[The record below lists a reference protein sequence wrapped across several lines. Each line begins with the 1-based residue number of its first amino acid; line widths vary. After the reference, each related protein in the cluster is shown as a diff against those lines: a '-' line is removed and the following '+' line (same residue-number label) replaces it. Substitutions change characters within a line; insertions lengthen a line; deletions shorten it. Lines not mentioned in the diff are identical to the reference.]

1 MLSTRFDQ
9 ALSYASMIHRIQ
21 VRKGSEIPYIS
32 HLLGVASLTLEF
44 GGDEDQAIAALLHD
58 AAEDQGG
65 NVRLHDIRVTFGEN
79 VERIVRDCSD
89 SLGAEKPADAA
100 DRKVEWR
107 LRKEAYLLTLPKKPA
122 SSLLVSLAD
131 KTHNS
136 EAIVTDVHRSGPS
149 VWSRFTGEQDGTIWY
164 YQELL
169 KFFGAKMPE
178 HVSRLDRAVSEME
191 KIDRK

>member
-1 MLSTRFDQ
+1 MLSTRFDH

-21 VRKGSEIPYIS
+21 VRKGSKIPYIS
-32 HLLGVASLTLEF
+32 HLLSVASITLEF
-44 GGDEDQAIAALLHD
+44 GGNEDQAIAALLHD

-65 NVRLHDIRVTFGEN
+65 EVRLHDIRITFGEN
-79 VERIVRDCSD
+79 VEKIVRDCSD
-89 SLGAEKPADAA
+89 SLGAEKPVNAG
-100 DRKVEWR
+100 DRKIEWR
-107 LRKEAYLLTLPKKPA
+107 HRKEVYLATLPKKPC

-136 EAIVTDVHRSGPS
+136 EAIVTDLHRSGPE

-169 KFFGAKMPE
+169 KFFSAKLPE
-178 HVSRLDRAVSEME
+178 HASRLDRAVSEMQTNATL
-191 KIDRK
+191 

>member
-1 MLSTRFDQ
+1 MLSTRFDN
-9 ALSYASMIHRIQ
+9 ALAYASMIHRIQ
-21 VRKGSEIPYIS
+21 VRKGSGIPYIS
-32 HLLGVASLTLEF
+32 HLLGVASITLEF

-65 NVRLHDIRVTFGEN
+65 EVRLHDIRVTFGEN

-89 SLGAEKPADAA
+89 SLGGEKPKDAG
-100 DRKVEWR
+100 DRKIEWR
-107 LRKEAYLLTLPKKPA
+107 LKKEAYLLTLPKKPD

-136 EAIVTDVHRSGPS
+136 EAIVMDVHRSGPS
-149 VWSRFTGEQDGTIWY
+149 VWSRFTGEHDGTIWY

-169 KFFGAKMPE
+169 KIFSLKMPE
-178 HVSRLDRAVSEME
+178 HVSRLDRAVLKMQSFPAA
-191 KIDRK
+191 

>member
-1 MLSTRFDQ
+1 
-9 ALSYASMIHRIQ
+9 MISSHLNYFCSPHRIQ
-21 VRKGSEIPYIS
+21 IRKDSGVPYIA
-32 HLLGVASLTLEF
+32 HLLGVASITLEF

-65 NVRLHDIRVTFGEN
+65 EVRLHDIRVTFGEN

-89 SLGAEKPADAA
+89 SMGAEKPADAG
-100 DRKVEWR
+100 DRKLEWR
-107 LRKEAYLLTLPKKPA
+107 LRKEAYLLTLPKRPVT
-122 SSLLVSLAD
+122 SLLVSLAD

-136 EAIVTDVHRSGPS
+136 EAIVTDVHRSGPV
-149 VWSRFTGEQDGTIWY
+149 VWGRFTGEQDGTIWY

-178 HVSRLDRAVSEME
+178 HVSRLNRVVLKMLSFQAA
-191 KIDRK
+191 

>member
-1 MLSTRFDQ
+1 MLSTRFDH

-21 VRKGSEIPYIS
+21 VRKGSEVPYIS

-65 NVRLHDIRVTFGEN
+65 NVRLHDIRITFGEN

-89 SLGAEKPADAA
+89 SLGADKPADAA
-100 DRKVEWR
+100 DRKIEWR
-107 LRKEAYLLTLPKKPA
+107 LRKEAYLLTLPKKPT

-149 VWSRFTGEQDGTIWY
+149 VWSRFTGEQDGTLWY

-169 KFFGAKMPE
+169 AFFSAKMPE
-178 HVSRLDRAVSEME
+178 HVSRLDRAVSEMQAMD
-191 KIDRK
+191 K

>member
-1 MLSTRFDQ
+1 MLSTRFDH
-9 ALSYASMIHRIQ
+9 ALSYTSMIHRIQ
-21 VRKGSEIPYIS
+21 VRKGSGIPYIS
-32 HLLGVASLTLEF
+32 HLLGVASITLEF
-44 GGDEDQAIAALLHD
+44 GGNEDQAIAALLHD

-65 NVRLHDIRVTFGEN
+65 EVRLNDIRITFGEA
-79 VERIVRDCSD
+79 VEKIVRDCSD
-89 SLGAEKPADAA
+89 SLGEKKPANEG

-107 LRKEAYLLTLPKKPA
+107 LRKEAYLSTLPKKPA

-149 VWSRFTGEQDGTIWY
+149 VWGRFTGGQDGTIWY

-169 KFFGAKMPE
+169 KFFAAKLPE
-178 HVSRLDRAVSEME
+178 HVSRLDRAVSEMKTL
-191 KIDRK
+191 KIA